1 MITDHSIL
9 ILVVDI
15 YNKQNNGIS
24 CLYISGTWCNTIY
37 RFFVYV
43 QGKYLHFCRRVCT
56 NSLAARTLSRQSAQG
71 FMPEE
76 HHLSLTLNWPEPRSH
91 SRTIGQFKGKGEEL
105 TFSVSKWQPPRGST
119 KLLSLTKKIY
129 LFIFTIPPFLI

>member
-37 RFFVYV
+37 RFFV
-43 QGKYLHFCRRVCT
+43 CVCKE
-56 NSLAARTLSRQSAQG
+56 N
-71 FMPEE
+71 
-76 HHLSLTLNWPEPRSH
+76 
-91 SRTIGQFKGKGEEL
+91 
-105 TFSVSKWQPPRGST
+105 
-119 KLLSLTKKIY
+119 
-129 LFIFTIPPFLI
+129 IFTSAEGYAPTVWQHVH